1 MDHQPKA
8 SLPIGYWLKRVDNLL
23 NEQIDKLHVDSKIT
37 RSDWQVLNLL
47 SEMGSG
53 SKQQIFESMQTFV
66 DPAQLEKILSGL
78 VERGWIGES
87 VASERAIPAFQLTEE
102 GKRQHQQLLARQ
114 KEVRQRAVQGIS
126 EEEYVTVIQVL
137 QRMASNLED
146 E

>member
-1 MDHQPKA
+1 MDDQPKA

-47 SEMGSG
+47 SEMGNG

-66 DPAQLEKILSGL
+66 DPTQLEKILSGL

-87 VASERAIPAFQLTEE
+87 VASERATLAYQLTVE